1 MRHASVF
8 RAARRPLCLLLVLV
22 VALPFLGGSQT
33 PYGTFGALP
42 LGASTSAPEQRTGTA
57 DGSSHE
63 TSAESTRIN
72 RDLPKRDQPRPK
84 NAVADRPDPLPEVKT
99 PSEEDRKVTPKVE
112 KPVLPAID
120 KDAVERPQDRTE
132 TTRTFDN
139 PDGSRTLRL
148 HTGPANVRQPDGS
161 WLPVD
166 LTLVPSGGRLKPKV
180 SPIGLSLGAGS
191 ADGSLVQIDL
201 DGDHGISYGMRDVTD
216 VRGEASGPQVTYR
229 GVRPGTDLRLTA
241 TGGGVKEDLVL
252 ASAAAPSSYSFTV
265 KLKRLSP
272 RVDVLGGVELVD
284 GDKIVATIP
293 AGVMD
298 DAAGVRST
306 GVKYG
311 LDKIADDTWVLR
323 VDADQTWLRDPARKF
338 PVVLDPTTERP
349 ETDADA
355 MFVRSNGFGGANG
368 GLEVGRV
375 EGNPVS
381 RTYLHFNGAQNAL
394 RNRYVVSASLAASNV
409 YSTNCTPRS
418 VSVFE
423 VTQPWSSSMRWPGAA
438 VGQSLSAST
447 FAYGGAAGTACAS
460 PQWAYFAL
468 DPDLMTRWTH
478 GSALAHGLS
487 LRMSDET
494 LREGRRFASAS
505 TVNKPYLEVR
515 YSPEGA
521 SYEATGV
528 TLPSNVKEGKL
539 SVKVTNMG
547 SSTWSAGG
555 GVHFGFIIK
564 QGAQEV
570 ARRNGYRADVAPM
583 ATHQFVDLPVPA
595 LAPGDYDVFLTMF
608 NPDGTDF
615 RDAHG
620 VPYGRMPITV
630 FNRAP
635 STNYQ
640 QPGTGATV
648 ESLRPTLYA
657 EGVDADNWPGRGLT
671 YKFRICTDVALTQEC
686 QETPEWGGQSFSP
699 QLTRWN
705 KTYFW
710 GVKTYDTVDETPFWA
725 SPAPLVLTTRVP
737 QPVITSH
744 LAGSPNS
751 AQGPG
756 LDPNIGNYSTVAT
769 DVSIATAGPDLTISR
784 TYNSLDPRK
793 DTAFG
798 TGWSSRLDMRL
809 KSDDDHSGNVVITH
823 PTGRQ
828 VRYGRNPDG
837 TFGSPSGSTADL
849 VYVPATGLYTLRDT
863 TGAQWRFDAL
873 GRLATIVNPAG
884 LTESLNYDTSDRV
897 KTITN
902 NTSGRTLTVA
912 WQGNHVSSVTT
923 QAPEA
928 NSSALVWTYT
938 YTGDR
943 LTTVCVP
950 GTTPTCTT
958 MDYADGSH
966 YRSTVLDDRPK
977 TYWRLGETSGDTF
990 ANVTAR
996 SNGQYAAQ
1004 PHNVV
1009 LGTAGALE
1017 GTSDRAATF
1026 DGNSSYVTL
1035 PDKLTSESMSLAV
1048 ELWFKT
1054 TSQGTLLS
1062 YADQGF
1068 PAAAG
1073 KSTPVLYV
1081 GTDGLLYGGFSRR
1094 DAGGPRQ
1101 VVSTQAVNDDQW
1113 HHVVLSAAVDV
1124 QTLYLDGKKI
1134 GEPLAGL
1141 IDHKQQTKLTVGA
1154 GSGKDWPATNGG
1166 NFHFAGS
1173 IDEAAVYLHPL
1184 GSLAVAEHHAA
1195 RGKLDQ
1201 LTTVKLPQDSRQF
1214 AKITY
1219 DDVNDRVATLL
1230 DHTGRTWSLDTP
1242 RIEGATRTA
1251 VLRGPSNFGDWTY
1264 SFDLDNGGRLTSVA
1278 HDGATSRNEYNTAG
1292 FLSATVDPS
1301 GLRTEQTTDARGNVL
1316 SSKTCRAAG
1325 SCNTSYFSYLESAD
1339 PLDPRRDKLESTS
1352 DARSTDAADTRFRT
1366 SYTYDAAGRLTGVS
1380 TPAPAGVTVRPS
1392 TSVAY
1397 ATGNEDA
1404 VGGGKVPAGLPTTST
1419 GKRGQ
1424 VTSIGY
1430 FANGDQAEVNSPS
1443 GLKVRFVYDALG
1455 RQKSITSGNAGG
1467 GVFGT
1472 TTYEYTPRSKV
1483 SKTTAP
1489 AVQNPITGKTHQQV
1503 TEYRYDNNDNI
1514 LETTVSDVLAVAD
1527 GGTPSRTTK
1536 TAYDAQDRLARME
1549 FPDGGTETHAYSDN
1563 GLTETVTDVNG
1574 VVWTSQ
1580 FEERGL
1586 LLSRTATA
1594 PGADPEDPGASG
1606 LVVESHVYDPA
1617 GKVRSSDDAM
1627 GRKTSFTYY
1636 DDGLL
1641 ATTTRNGYHDLD
1653 GNVRDVVLEDRTYD
1667 PVGNVAVLVST
1678 GGPKTTQTFDAA
1690 GLPLTSTFDPDGLRR
1705 AVTYTRDA
1713 DGNAIRTERR
1723 GAADDTRAEVT
1734 ASEFDASN
1742 QVTAEHAYL
1751 NANTAFT
1758 TRYDRDERGLL
1769 SSVTDRRL
1777 NTTTFTYDAK
1787 GNQVSVTSP
1796 AVEAWVG
1803 GVRTAGFAGT
1813 NTAGRNAFG
1822 EQTHTRDAAGS
1833 VSVTEYD
1840 SMGRTTKVSLPSY
1853 TPPGGQPV
1861 VHSKRME
1868 YDHGGRLKKSIDG
1881 LNRVTSYDHDPY
1893 GRVTAT
1899 TLPQVGETSAV
1910 IRANYNRAGDL
1921 ISSVDPMGIE
1931 TRSTYD
1937 ELGRQVSTTEVD
1949 RSSGSTLYFTTTTK
1963 HDLAGNALS
1972 VTNSMNATSSATYNA
1987 AGEVLTSTDPTDR
2000 VSKSTYDISG
2010 RVATTTDPSGLVSS
2024 QTYDLLGR
2032 PVRSA
2037 NLVDGT
2043 ELRAS
2048 TAEYDPAGNVL
2059 KRTSPQGRVSSYAY
2073 DALGRLVTQT
2083 EKADT
2088 TKSIVTSFGYDKL
2101 GNRSRF
2107 VDGRGNATIYTYTA
2121 SGLPESTVEPAT
2133 AATPNA
2139 ADRTWT
2145 TVYDA
2150 AGQTTRELKPGGVT
2164 VDREFDAQGRL
2175 KLERGAGAEATTA
2188 DRTFG
2193 YDLAGRMI
2201 KIGGPAGDSGYTYDD
2216 RGNLLTSYG
2225 AGGSATYTYNGDGTV
2240 ATRKD
2245 VTGDASFT
2253 YDKAGRLVSSADPLS
2268 GRTVDY
2274 GYDAAGRLGVVTD
2287 RAVSTWAARRL
2298 SYDPLGRQ
2306 TSDQVQQTV
2315 EGGLR
2320 VLVGAEYGYD
2330 LDGKVTSKKITDT
2343 SGSATNTYGYD
2354 GAGRLTS
2361 WTGPAGTTD
2370 YRWDDS
2376 GNRVGAGTA
2385 TFDYDERNRLKSG
2398 GGATYTYTPRG
2409 TRASVT
2415 QNGQTTASSFD
2426 AFDRM
2431 ASAGAVSYRYDS
2443 LNRVT
2448 DRNGVAFKYQGQTN
2462 EAVSDG
2468 SRLVSRLPDG
2478 TAFSDK
2484 AAGSTLKGRMLFADL
2499 HGDVIGRF
2507 LGGAVDGLRSFDPF
2521 GTVTSSS
2528 GDASPLGFQG
2538 DWTDG
2543 TTGSVNMGA
2552 RWYSPGA
2559 GQFVSRDDWTL
2570 DPSPSSRGN
2579 RYAYTWND
2587 PVNGADPDG
2596 HDNIPV
2602 LCPQDWKFNPLNI
2615 RDYRKLNPGW
2625 QAWESFFK
2633 QMTGTSE
2640 CLAQTAGTCVATI
2653 YDDNGNL
2660 CPGWMY
2666 CNDGSTQKIGHCKGY
2681 WDDDALRPGDCRTF
2695 KEGCKKT
2702 SPSVNQPGT
2711 NGQRPTVVAPRPP
2724 PPPKWWRDAHRYLPR
2739 PQFDVNL
2746 LPRSPDVVTLPPADQ
2761 VKDDRDQDTT
2771 DSTDTTEDDQSND
2784 APDTQPTND
2793 PNSTPPP
2800 NGIPRPQIG
2809 LDNQILVYWYDRD
2822 QRYGHLKDQI
2832 EDAVMGHDVVISPQ
2846 VMREFIYLNT
2856 NSADRDRYEW
2866 LEEKLGDRWRIG
2878 HTEREDEVRALTDRN
2893 PVRDPATKNNLRKL
2907 TDEDARVYDSARQ
2920 ENPPLLLF
2928 TADMALCQHMRYDGH
2943 PFIYLHPQQQSNGQ
2957 GRMSMTECK

>member
-1 MRHASVF
+1 M
-8 RAARRPLCLLLVLV
+8 LVLLMT
-22 VALPFLGGSQT
+22 LPILSGAES
-33 PYGTFGALP
+33 PYGWSGALP
-42 LGASTSAPEQRTGTA
+42 LGASTSAPEQRSGTA
-57 DGSSHE
+57 DGSGHE
-63 TSAESTRIN
+63 ASAESTRIN

-84 NAVADRPDPLPEVKT
+84 NAVPDQAGALPEVKV
-99 PSEEDRKVTPKVE
+99 PPEEDRKVTPKVE
-112 KPVLPAID
+112 KPALPSID
-120 KDAVERPQDRTE
+120 KDAVERTQDRTE
-132 TTRTFDN
+132 TTQTFDN

-148 HTGPANVRQPDGS
+148 HTGSANVRQPDGS

-166 LTLVPSGGRLKPKV
+166 LTLARDGSRLKPKV
-180 SPIGLSLGAGS
+180 APTGLSFATAS
-191 ADGSLVQIDL
+191 ADSALVQIDV
-201 DGDHGISYGMRDVTD
+201 DGDHSISYGMRDVAN
-216 VRGEASGPQVTYR
+216 VPGEPQGDQVTYR

-241 TGGGVKEDLVL
+241 TRDGVKEDLLL
-252 ASAAAPSSYSFTV
+252 ASAAAQSSYSFTL
-265 KLKRLSP
+265 KLKRLTP
-272 RVDVLGGVELVD
+272 RIDVLGGIELVD
-284 GDKIVATIP
+284 GDKVVATIP

-306 GVKYG
+306 GVKYA
-311 LDKIADDTWVLR
+311 LDKIVDDTWTLR
-323 VDADQTWLRDPARKF
+323 VDADQAWLRDPARKF
-338 PVVLDPTTERP
+338 PVTLDPTTARFD
-349 ETDADA
+349 TDADA

-375 EGNPVS
+375 QGNPVS
-381 RTYLHFNGAQNAL
+381 RTYLHFNNAQNAL
-394 RNRYVVSASLAASNV
+394 RNQYVVSASLAVDNV
-409 YSTNCTPRS
+409 FSTNCTARP

-438 VGQSLSAST
+438 VGQSLSSAT
-447 FAYGGAAGTACAS
+447 FAHGGAAGTPCAN
-460 PQWAYFAL
+460 PAWVYFAL

-494 LREGRRFASAS
+494 LPEGRRFASAS

-539 SVKVTNMG
+539 SAKVTNMG
-547 SSTWSAGG
+547 SSTWSSGG

-564 QGAQEV
+564 QGDREV

-595 LAPGDYDVFLTMF
+595 LAPGDYDLFLTMF
-608 NPDGTDF
+608 NPDGADF
-615 RDAHG
+615 RDVHG
-620 VPYGRMPITV
+620 VPHGRMPLTV

-635 STNYQ
+635 STDYQ

-657 EGVDADNWPGRGLT
+657 EGVDVDRWPGRGLT
-671 YKFRICTDVALTQEC
+671 HKFKICTDAALTQEC

-705 KTYFW
+705 KTYYW
-710 GVKTYDTVDETPFWA
+710 GVKTFDTVDETPFWA
-725 SPAPLVLTTRVP
+725 GPLVLTTRVP
-737 QPVITSH
+737 QPAITSH

-751 AQGPG
+751 VQGPG
-756 LDPNIGNYSTVAT
+756 LDANIGNYSTVVT
-769 DVSIATAGPDLTISR
+769 DTSIATVGPDLTISR

-809 KSDDDHSGNVVITH
+809 KRDDDHSDNVVITH

-828 VRYGRNPDG
+828 VRYGHNPDG

-849 VYVPATGLYTLRDT
+849 VYTRSTGLYTLRDT
-863 TGAQWRFDAL
+863 TGARWLFDGL
-873 GRLATIVNPAG
+873 GRLVKIVNPAG
-884 LTESLNYDTSDRV
+884 LTETLAYDDNDRV

-902 NTSGRTLTVA
+902 DTSKRTLTVT

-923 QAPEA
+923 EVPETG
-928 NSSALVWTYT
+928 SPALVWTYA
-938 YTGDR
+938 YVGDR

-950 GTTPTCTT
+950 GAAPNCTT
-958 MDYADGSH
+958 QDYTDGSH

-977 TYWRLGETSGDTF
+977 TYWRLGESSGDTF
-990 ANVTAR
+990 ASVTAR
-996 SNGQYAAQ
+996 SNGEHVARQ
-1004 PHNVV
+1004 HNVS

-1017 GTSDRAATF
+1017 GTSDLAARF

-1035 PDKLTSESMSLAV
+1035 PEKLTSESMSLAV
-1048 ELWFKT
+1048 EMWFKT
-1054 TSQGTLLS
+1054 TSQGVLLS
-1062 YADQGF
+1062 YADKAF
-1068 PAAAG
+1068 PEAAD

-1094 DAGGPRQ
+1094 DAAGPRQ
-1101 VVSTQAVNDDQW
+1101 VVSPQAVNDDQW
-1113 HHVVLSAAVDV
+1113 HHVVLSAAVDT
-1124 QTLYLDGKKI
+1124 QTLYLDGKKV

-1141 IDHKQQTKLTVGA
+1141 IDHKQQTKLTLGA

-1195 RGKLDQ
+1195 KGKLDQ
-1201 LTTVKLPQDSRQF
+1201 LTSIKLPQDNRQF
-1214 AKITY
+1214 AKLTY
-1219 DDVNDRVATLL
+1219 DDINDRVSTLV
-1230 DHTGRTWSLDTP
+1230 DHTGRSWSLDTP

-1264 SFDLDNGGRLTSVA
+1264 SFDLDNGGRLKSVT
-1278 HDGATSRNEYNTAG
+1278 HDGATSHNEYNTAG
-1292 FLSATVDPS
+1292 FLSATIDPS

-1316 SSKTCRAAG
+1316 SSKTCRAAD
-1325 SCNTSYFSYLESAD
+1325 SCNTSYFTYIESAD
-1339 PLDPRRDKLESTS
+1339 ALDPRRDKLESTS

-1366 SYTYDAAGRLTGVS
+1366 TYTYDAAGRPTGVS

-1392 TSVAY
+1392 TSITY
-1397 ATGNEDA
+1397 STGDEDG
-1404 VGGGKVPAGLPTTST
+1404 VGGGKVPAGLPITST

-1424 VTSIGY
+1424 LTSISY
-1430 FANGDQAEVNSPS
+1430 FANGDQAAINSPS
-1443 GLKVRFVYDALG
+1443 GLKVSFTYDALG
-1455 RQKSITSGNAGG
+1455 RQKSVTSGNVGG

-1472 TTYEYTPRSKV
+1472 TAYEYTPRSKV
-1483 SKTTAP
+1483 AKVTAP
-1489 AVQNPITGKTHQQV
+1489 AVLNPITGKTHQQV
-1503 TEYRYDNNDNI
+1503 TTYRYDSNDNV
-1514 LETTVSDVLAVAD
+1514 LETTVSDVLPVAD

-1536 TAYDAQDRLARME
+1536 TAYDAQDRLVRTE
-1549 FPDGGTETHAYSDN
+1549 FPDGGTETRAYSDN
-1563 GLTETVTDVNG
+1563 GLTETVTDVNK

-1594 PGADPEDPGASG
+1594 PGADPEDPAAAG

-1627 GRKTSFTYY
+1627 GRKTTFAYY
-1636 DDGLL
+1636 ADGLL
-1641 ATTTRNGYHDLD
+1641 ATTTRIGYHEPD
-1653 GNVRDVVLEDRTYD
+1653 GTVRDVVLEDRTYD
-1667 PVGNVAVLVST
+1667 PVGNVAVLVT
-1678 GGPKTTQTFDAA
+1678 AGGRKTTQTFDAA
-1690 GLPLTSTFDPDGLRR
+1690 GLPVTSTFDPDGLRR

-1713 DGNAIRTERR
+1713 DGNVVRTERR
-1723 GAADDTRAEVT
+1723 GAADDTRVETT
-1734 ASEFDASN
+1734 AYEFDSSN

-1769 SSVTDRRL
+1769 KSVTDRRL

-1796 AVEAWVG
+1796 SVEAWVG

-1822 EQTHTRDAAGS
+1822 EQTHTRDAANS

-1840 SMGRTTKVSLPSY
+1840 SMGRATKVSLPAY

-1861 VHSKRME
+1861 VHSKQME

-1899 TLPQVGETSAV
+1899 TLPQVGETPAV
-1910 IRANYNRAGDL
+1910 IRARYNRAGEL
-1921 ISSVDPMGIE
+1921 LAGIDPMGIE
-1931 TRSTYD
+1931 TRFTYD
-1937 ELGRQVSTTEVD
+1937 ELGRQITSTEVD
-1949 RSSGSTLYFTTTTK
+1949 RSSGSPLYFTTTTK

-1987 AGEVLTSTDPTDR
+1987 AGEVLTATDPTNR
-2000 VSKSTYDISG
+2000 VSRSTYDIAG
-2010 RVATTTDPSGLVSS
+2010 RLTTATDPSGLVSS

-2032 PVRSA
+2032 AVRSA
-2037 NLVDGT
+2037 SVVNGT
-2043 ELRAS
+2043 ELRAA

-2059 KRTSPQGRVSSYAY
+2059 KRISPQGRVSSFEY
-2073 DALGRLVTQT
+2073 DALGRTVSQT
-2083 EKADT
+2083 EKVDA
-2088 TKSIVTSFGYDKL
+2088 TKSIVTSFGYDKR

-2107 VDGRGNATIYTYTA
+2107 VDGRGNATVYTYTP

-2133 AATPNA
+2133 ATTPNA

-2150 AGQTTRELKPGGVT
+2150 AGQIVRELKPGGVS
-2164 VDREFDAQGRL
+2164 VDREYDAQGRV
-2175 KLERGAGAEATTA
+2175 KLERGTGGEAATA

-2201 KIGGPAGDSGYTYDD
+2201 TIGGPAGSSGYTYDD
-2216 RGNLLTSYG
+2216 RDNLLTSYG
-2225 AGGSATYTYNGDGTV
+2225 AGGSATYTYNGDGTI

-2245 VTGDASFT
+2245 VTGEASFT
-2253 YDKAGRLVSSADPLS
+2253 YDLAGRLLSTADPLS

-2274 GYDAAGRLGVVTD
+2274 GYDTAGRLGVVAD
-2287 RAVSTWAARRL
+2287 RTVSTWSSRRL
-2298 SYDPLGRQ
+2298 AYDPLGRQ

-2330 LDGKVTSKKITDT
+2330 LDGKVTSKKVTDT
-2343 SGSATNTYGYD
+2343 AGSVSNTYGYD

-2361 WTGPAGTTD
+2361 WTGPAGTTA

-2376 GNRVGAGTA
+2376 GNRVGAGA
-2385 TFDYDERNRLKSG
+2385 TTFEYDERNRLKSG

-2415 QNGQTTASSFD
+2415 QNGQTTTSNFD
-2426 AFDRM
+2426 AFDRLV
-2431 ASAGAVSYRYDS
+2431 SAGAVNYRYDS
-2443 LNRVT
+2443 LDRVT

-2462 EAVSDG
+2462 DAVSDG

-2478 TAFSDK
+2478 AAFSDK

-2507 LGGAVDGLRSFDPF
+2507 LGGAVDGLRTFDPF
-2521 GTVTSSS
+2521 GSVTSSS
-2528 GDASPLGFQG
+2528 GDVSPLGFQG

-2543 TTGSVNMGA
+2543 ATGSVNMGA

-2570 DPSPSSRGN
+2570 DPSPSSAGN
-2579 RYAYTWND
+2579 RYAYTNND
-2587 PVNGADPDG
+2587 PLNQIDPNGHVPCTPG
-2596 HDNIPV
+2596 PGKSIPGI
-2602 LCPQDWKFNPLNI
+2602 PWGWLNI
-2615 RDYRKLNPGW
+2615 FLSSSSVMDCGNRVVYCPPGNRLPH
-2625 QAWESFFK
+2625 AAPPGSFCD
-2633 QMTGTSE
+2633 TGPYSRQNYYNE
-2640 CLAQTAGTCVATI
+2640 E
-2653 YDDNGNL
+2653 
-2660 CPGWMY
+2660 P
-2666 CNDGSTQKIGHCKGY
+2666 
-2681 WDDDALRPGDCRTF
+2681 ALRQGY
-2695 KEGCKKT
+2695 CKHYTGGKCPDRPNQT
-2702 SPSVNQPGT
+2702 SSDRPSVNQPGVG
-2711 NGQRPTVVAPRPP
+2711 NRRNPQVVAPKPP

-2746 LPRSPDVVTLPPADQ
+2746 VPRSPDVVTLPPADQ

-2771 DSTDTTEDDQSND
+2771 DSTKTTEDDKSNN
-2784 APDTQPTND
+2784 APDAQPTND
-2793 PNSTPPP
+2793 PKSTPPP

-2809 LDNQILVYWYDRD
+2809 LDANILIYWYNYNGRFD
-2822 QRYGHLKDQI
+2822 HLTDMI
-2832 EDAVMGHDVVISPQ
+2832 ESTVQGHDIVISPQ
-2846 VMREFIYLNT
+2846 AYREFIYGRSSTPNRERLEWYGKMMK
-2856 NSADRDRYEW
+2856 DRGRS
-2866 LEEKLGDRWRIG
+2866 GAI
-2878 HTEREDEVRALTDRN
+2878 EREDEVRALTQ
-2893 PVRDPATKNNLRKL
+2893 RKL
-2907 TDEDARVYDSARQ
+2907 WDSDRQKWKKMLREADARVYDSVRQ
-2920 ENPPLLLF
+2920 EKNGSLLLF
-2928 TADMALCQHMRYDGH
+2928 TGDIVLCEHARHDGH
-2943 PFIYLHPQQQSNGQ
+2943 PVVYLNRGDGQ
-2957 GRMSMTECK
+2957 PGSANNVGTMYWDSCGKQK